1 MYSSSN
7 MVYNQLSNR
16 WKHDYFVSYIPG
28 AVVCN
33 RQTLIVCYLHLIIG
47 DWTRAGSISS
57 VTALRSAGSSVEQ
70 KVSSA

>member
-1 MYSSSN
+1 MIN
-7 MVYNQLSNR
+7 
-16 WKHDYFVSYIPG
+16 FSYIQD
-28 AVVCN
+28 AIVYN
-33 RQTLIVCYLHLIIG
+33 RQTLIVCHLHLILG